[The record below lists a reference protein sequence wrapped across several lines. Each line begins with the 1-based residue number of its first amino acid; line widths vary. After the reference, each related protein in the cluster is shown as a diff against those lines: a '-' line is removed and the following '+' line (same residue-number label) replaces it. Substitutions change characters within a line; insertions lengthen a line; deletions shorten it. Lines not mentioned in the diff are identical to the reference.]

1 MNIFF
6 VWLFLVTDASA
17 WTLIP
22 RHSFQPAVR
31 SMMPSSAVSRGK
43 ALMLK
48 ASTED
53 IAEDQMGLNELQTL
67 LREAAQRQDFRE
79 AGRLSDI
86 LLSRLAVNIEDPP
99 KNADEKRARKKR
111 MSWKGLGA
119 APWLIDRLD
128 SLNYTFPTTIQI
140 NAMEAVNA
148 ILNTTSEMTENTS
161 LEERID
167 MNDKDMGVVISGT
180 TGSGKTLAYLV
191 PLLST
196 LSDSLFTRQRLRVG
210 AEESVGDTT
219 DDLLGRIAV
228 VTSPVVRTNSQKP
241 IRQGPIATG
250 AALSSLG
257 KSGKDVKSPL
267 ALVVV
272 PTRELGI
279 QTAMMLYQLVGG
291 NVKKSATEVA
301 GKANMF
307 KVWFAC
313 SVSISLCTSLFIS
326 RSILTIHIFGR
337 LKYKG
342 PKGIK
347 IGCILDDEE
356 AGFGLKLQTDVAV
369 TTPKYLSK
377 LIADNDVDPSKLR
390 VIAYDEA
397 DLALEE
403 TNEEDLTELFDDDTE
418 ERENAR
424 LTFLV
429 GASMTRTLGDLAV
442 KSRILPEGKSFIATA
457 TRYAPL
463 DAKSIDTFE
472 ESMVE
477 ATKRAT
483 SSLEDLDVCL
493 DPGLRHER
501 VVAPKGT
508 GLLALTRMLRKELKE
523 YDDDVAAGTNTT
535 EIKRPRVVVFFPN
548 EKEAKDSIQKLRDAL
563 WGEHKVCVL
572 LPKTGVNPLQMMQDF
587 KDEKTS
593 VMIATPNSVRG
604 LDFPDLS
611 HVYSLYLPND
621 DPREYVHLAGRVGR
635 VGQMGSVKGDGGHV
649 VSILSEDD
657 ADKMD
662 DLARDLCFDFVDL
675 EPLSEAYSR
684 STDESLRRRRHHSR
698 RCRRG

>member
-1 MNIFF
+1 
-6 VWLFLVTDASA
+6 
-17 WTLIP
+17 
-22 RHSFQPAVR
+22 
-31 SMMPSSAVSRGK
+31 
-43 ALMLK
+43 
-48 ASTED
+48 
-53 IAEDQMGLNELQTL
+53 
-67 LREAAQRQDFRE
+67 
-79 AGRLSDI
+79 
-86 LLSRLAVNIEDPP
+86 
-99 KNADEKRARKKR
+99 

-148 ILNTTSEMTENTS
+148 ILNTTSDMVENTS

-210 AEESVGDTT
+210 AEENVGDTT

-228 VTSPVVRTNSQKP
+228 VTSPIVRTNSQKP

-291 NVKKSATEVA
+291 NVKKSATEVV

-307 KVWFAC
+307 
-313 SVSISLCTSLFIS
+313 
-326 RSILTIHIFGR
+326 
-337 LKYKG
+337 KYKG

-356 AGFGLKLQTDVAV
+356 AEFGLKLQTDVAV

-377 LIADNDVDPSKLR
+377 LIADKDVDPSKLR
-390 VIAYDEA
+390 VIVYDEA

-403 TNEEDLTELFDDDTE
+403 TNEEDLGELFDDDTE
-418 ERENAR
+418 KRGNAR

-429 GASMTRTLGDLAV
+429 GASMTRSLGDLAV

-457 TRYAPL
+457 TRFAPL
-463 DAKSIDTFE
+463 DAKSIDIIE

-523 YDDDVAAGTNTT
+523 YDNAVAAGTNTT
-535 EIKRPRVVVFFPN
+535 EIKRPRVVVFFPD
-548 EKEAKDSIQKLRDAL
+548 EKQAKDSIGKLRDAL

-611 HVYSLYLPND
+611 HVYSLYLPID

-657 ADKMD
+657 ADKME
-662 DLARDLCFDFVDL
+662 DLAQELGFDFVDL

-684 STDESLRRRRHHSR
+684 STDEVLDDDADIIVEDVEEARRILEDTITLLSLAEDVDIEHDGIAGNDSSKGSQEVLNNENEREEEE
-698 RCRRG
+698 GFQ

>member
-1 MNIFF
+1 MF
-6 VWLFLVTDASA
+6 
-17 WTLIP
+17 
-22 RHSFQPAVR
+22 
-31 SMMPSSAVSRGK
+31 
-43 ALMLK
+43 K

-79 AGRLSDI
+79 AGRISDI

-99 KNADEKRARKKR
+99 KNAEEKRARKRR

-148 ILNTTSEMTENTS
+148 ILNTTSDMVENTS

-210 AEESVGDTT
+210 AEENVGDTT

-228 VTSPVVRTNSQKP
+228 VTSPIVRTNSQKP

-291 NVKKSATEVA
+291 NVKKSATEVV

-307 KVWFAC
+307 
-313 SVSISLCTSLFIS
+313 
-326 RSILTIHIFGR
+326 
-337 LKYKG
+337 KYKG

-356 AGFGLKLQTDVAV
+356 AEFGLKLQTDVAV

-377 LIADNDVDPSKLR
+377 LIADKDVDPSKLR
-390 VIAYDEA
+390 VIVYDEA

-403 TNEEDLTELFDDDTE
+403 TNEEDLGELFDDDTE
-418 ERENAR
+418 KRGNAR

-429 GASMTRTLGDLAV
+429 GASMTRSLGDLAV

-457 TRYAPL
+457 TRFAPL
-463 DAKSIDTFE
+463 DAKSIDIIE

-523 YDDDVAAGTNTT
+523 YDNAVAAGTNTT
-535 EIKRPRVVVFFPN
+535 EIKRPRVVVFFPD
-548 EKEAKDSIQKLRDAL
+548 EKQAKDSIGKLRDAL

-611 HVYSLYLPND
+611 HVYSLYLPID

-657 ADKMD
+657 ADKME
-662 DLARDLCFDFVDL
+662 DLAQELGFDFVDL

-684 STDESLRRRRHHSR
+684 STDEVLDDDADIIVEDVEEARRILEDTITLLNLAEDVDIEHDGIAGNDSSNGSQEVLNNENEREEEE
-698 RCRRG
+698 GFQ

>member
-1 MNIFF
+1 MF
-6 VWLFLVTDASA
+6 
-17 WTLIP
+17 
-22 RHSFQPAVR
+22 
-31 SMMPSSAVSRGK
+31 
-43 ALMLK
+43 K

-53 IAEDQMGLNELQTL
+53 ISEDQMGLNELQTL

-79 AGRLSDI
+79 AGRISDI

-99 KNADEKRARKKR
+99 KNAEEKRARKRR

-148 ILNTTSEMTENTS
+148 ILNTTSDMVENTS

-210 AEESVGDTT
+210 AEENVGDTT

-228 VTSPVVRTNSQKP
+228 VTSPIVRTNSQKP

-291 NVKKSATEVA
+291 NVKKSATEVV

-307 KVWFAC
+307 
-313 SVSISLCTSLFIS
+313 
-326 RSILTIHIFGR
+326 
-337 LKYKG
+337 KYKG

-356 AGFGLKLQTDVAV
+356 AEFGLKLQTDVAV

-377 LIADNDVDPSKLR
+377 LIADKDVDPSKLR
-390 VIAYDEA
+390 VIVYDEA

-403 TNEEDLTELFDDDTE
+403 TKEEDLGELFDDDTE
-418 ERENAR
+418 KRGNAR

-429 GASMTRTLGDLAV
+429 GASMTRSLGDLAV

-457 TRYAPL
+457 TRFAPL
-463 DAKSIDTFE
+463 DAKSIDIIE

-523 YDDDVAAGTNTT
+523 YDNAVAAGTNTT
-535 EIKRPRVVVFFPN
+535 EIKRPRVVVFFPD
-548 EKEAKDSIQKLRDAL
+548 EKQAKDSIGKLRDAL

-611 HVYSLYLPND
+611 HVYSLYLPID

-657 ADKMD
+657 ADKME
-662 DLARDLCFDFVDL
+662 DLAQELGFDFVDL

-684 STDESLRRRRHHSR
+684 STDEVLDDDADIIVEDVEEARRILEDTITLLNLAEDVDIEHDGIAGNDSSNGSQEVLNNENEREEEE
-698 RCRRG
+698 GFQ